1 MLCFLKLGGVV
12 FTILMMFCI
21 GALPPGSGLAN
32 AQTVSVDAGIPPY
45 PKGDA
50 LSGSLNSVGS
60 DTLLNLMTFWAEA
73 FHRIYPNVSIQIE
86 GKGSSTAPPALIA
99 GAAQVGPM
107 SRRMKAEE
115 LRLFEDRFGYEPT
128 AIGVAIDALAV
139 YVNKDN
145 PIVSLSLPQ
154 VDAIFSRG
162 RRGGHPRP
170 IDTWGEAG
178 LSGSWSGLPIALY
191 GRNSASGTYA
201 YFKKAALFK
210 GDYRDSVKEQPGSSG
225 VVSSV
230 AADRYGI
237 GYSGIGYTTSEVRTV
252 PLSKSIGT
260 GYFAPTYRNVLAGR
274 YPLARILYV
283 YVNKSPA
290 GKLDPVVDAFLRFVL
305 AREGQAVVIKDGYL
319 PLPAR
324 LADRERKKLR

>member
-1 MLCFLKLGGVV
+1 MLAIGALVV
-12 FTILMMFCI
+12 FCI
-21 GALPPGSGLAN
+21 GALPPGSGLAS
-32 AQTVSVDAGIPPY
+32 AQTLTVDANIPPY
-45 PKGDA
+45 PKGEA

-73 FHRIYPNVSIQIE
+73 FQRIYPNVSIQIE

-99 GAAQVGPM
+99 GASQVGPM

-128 AIGVAIDALAV
+128 AIAVAIDALAV

-145 PIVSLSLPQ
+145 SLTSLSLPQ

-162 RRGGHPRP
+162 RRGGYPRP

-201 YFKKAALFK
+201 YFKKVALFK

-230 AADRYGI
+230 AADRYGV
-237 GYSGIGYTTSEVRTV
+237 GYSGIGYRTSEVRTLS
-252 PLSKSIGT
+252 LSK
-260 GYFAPTYRNVLAGR
+260 
-274 YPLARILYV
+274 
-283 YVNKSPA
+283 
-290 GKLDPVVDAFLRFVL
+290 
-305 AREGQAVVIKDGYL
+305 KDGGKVAEATT
-319 PLPAR
+319 PTPSQETTPWRACCTCTSTKAR
-324 LADRERKKLR
+324 RVSSIQWSMRSCASCSHAKDKPSSSRTATSR